1 MSFNLH
7 QVIELR
13 TIVTNLLTFGN
24 FSLLHRTEKI
34 LEVVMQ
40 YCAKDKNFFLS
51 QLEGLPFELCEDD
64 QLRAFSCDDP
74 LYLSNFHGKFKIL
87 KIMYSGIAEQLF
99 EHDEPI

>member
-1 MSFNLH
+1 MLAFVDSM
-7 QVIELR
+7 QW
-13 TIVTNLLTFGN
+13 
-24 FSLLHRTEKI
+24 FSKFLFEHRTEKI